1 MNKLLYPLAL
11 LFVLSCSSKSFPDEK
26 WENRQWTLVEM
37 LSVPV
42 QTSGSSQDANLV
54 FDHRTKTITG
64 TGGCNRIYGPYTDES
79 KRRLKF
85 GNLGMTRMACQDTP
99 FENRF
104 TEVLYSVRCFEVSG
118 NQLLLKNGKEDVILR
133 FQ

>member
-11 LFVLSCSSKSFPDEK
+11 FFVLSCSSKSFPDEK

-42 QTSGSSQDANLV
+42 QTSGLSQDANLV
-54 FDHRTKTITG
+54 FDHRNKTITG
-64 TGGCNRIYGPYTDES
+64 TGGCNRIYGPYTDKS
-79 KRRLKF
+79 KRRLIF
-85 GNLGMTRMACQDTP
+85 GDLGMTRMACQNTP

-104 TEVLYSVRCFEVSG
+104 TEVLATVRYFEVSG
-118 NQLLLKNGKEDVILR
+118 NQLLLKNRDKDVILR